1 MQRKKEQ
8 VKQKLGEP
16 LFYFDDAKTGQRE
29 ITIYASECN
38 QAIVTF
44 DPTRALSVTET
55 LGKPEGEEN
64 VVE

>member
-1 MQRKKEQ
+1 MRRKKEREE
-8 VKQKLGEP
+8 QKLGEP
-16 LFYFDDAKTGQRE
+16 IFYFDDAKTGRQE
-29 ITIYASECN
+29 FTIYASECN

-44 DPTRALSVTET
+44 DPTRTLSVTET